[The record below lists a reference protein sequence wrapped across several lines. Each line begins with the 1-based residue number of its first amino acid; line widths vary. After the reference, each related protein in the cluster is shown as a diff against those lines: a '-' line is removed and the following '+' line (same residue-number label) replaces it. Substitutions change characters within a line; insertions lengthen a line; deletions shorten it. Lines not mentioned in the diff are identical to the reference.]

1 MKLNLANHITGKIKR
16 IHKYWFITDYDL
28 NKYKSKYFNDRGISI
43 FYLFNSI
50 QMGEALI

>member
-1 MKLNLANHITGKIKR
+1 MKLNLENHITGKIKR

-28 NKYKSKYFNDRGISI
+28 NKYKSKYFNEVSLSGRHGI
-43 FYLFNSI
+43 NCI